1 MNIATIAISPH
12 TDDMSNLIVRI
23 IKSDSKHSFI
33 PGFFLSESIIKIY
46 MNLLER
52 ILSNMKMAIFLIV
65 NRVLLQQH
73 AIIHMEIGCF
83 YPNILHNFKS
93 NKKPQ

>member
-33 PGFFLSESIIKIY
+33 PGFFLSESIVKIY
-46 MNLLER
+46 LKLLKR

-65 NRVLLQQH
+65 GL
-73 AIIHMEIGCF
+73 IIAGSSLVVYEM
-83 YPNILHNFKS
+83 
-93 NKKPQ
+93 

>member
-33 PGFFLSESIIKIY
+33 PGFSSERA
-46 MNLLER
+46 LE
-52 ILSNMKMAIFLIV
+52 KLIW
-65 NRVLLQQH
+65 NR
-73 AIIHMEIGCF
+73 
-83 YPNILHNFKS
+83 
-93 NKKPQ
+93 